1 MAQKKKK
8 NSSGKSGLTD
18 KQKRFCDEYLIDMNA
33 TQAAVRAGYS
43 KKTAYRTGC
52 DNLKKAQIR
61 AYIDA
66 RMAEKES
73 ELIATQDEVL
83 RYLTSVLR
91 GESQS
96 VEIVVESIGDGFS
109 AAREFQKYPSEMERI
124 KAADQLAKCYGLY
137 ADRQK
142 MAADRER
149 LELEKERLELEKRK
163 VDAAEPDK
171 DAQIIITG
179 FDESWCD

>member
-83 RYLTSVLR
+83 RHLTAVMR
-91 GESQS
+91 GESVS
-96 VEIVVESIGDGFS
+96 NEIVVEGMGGGESR
-109 AAREFQKYPSEMERI
+109 ARMVQKYPSEMERI

-137 ADRQK
+137 TDKQK
-142 MAADRER
+142 MAMDRER
-149 LELEKERLELEKRK
+149 LELEKERLEIEKRK

-179 FDESWCD
+179 FDENWCN